1 MNFSLKNVAKL
12 AQSQVSRYLIIG
24 LLTTAISF
32 GSFGLMIYLSAI
44 SPHLANSIAVLLAV
58 IFAYFANKI
67 YVFRTEFGGI
77 IPLVL
82 EMIRYLASRAAAMII
97 EIAGV
102 YLLMELISLLPIPAK
117 ALVSLLVIVF
127 NYLAFRYFVFRQK
140 KLPEN
145 GSCSTS

>member
-1 MNFSLKNVAKL
+1 MNISVKNVARL
-12 AQSQVSRYLIIG
+12 AQSQVYRYLIIG
-24 LLTTAISF
+24 MMTTAISF

-67 YVFRTEFGGI
+67 YVFRTEFEGI
-77 IPLVL
+77 IALGL
-82 EMIRYLASRAAAMII
+82 EMIRYLASRATAMII

-102 YLLMELISLLPIPAK
+102 YLLMELLGLLPMAAK
-117 ALVSLLVIVF
+117 ALISLLVIVF

-140 KLPEN
+140 QLPEN
-145 GSCSTS
+145 GHSGA